1 LDSFEKSE
9 DFIKLE
15 QKLQMI
21 FQKSNSNRSF
31 KSYQAILQVL
41 QNDGRSK
48 LEVSS
53 SESIENAIAKAIDEV
68 MQEHAGEITR
78 RFLLNLCSK

>member
-1 LDSFEKSE
+1 MMDQKVAYMDLLDSFEKSE

-31 KSYQAILQVL
+31 KSYQA
-41 QNDGRSK
+41 DTASP
-48 LEVSS
+48 
-53 SESIENAIAKAIDEV
+53 AKRWKKHTGGIII
-68 MQEHAGEITR
+68 GIY
-78 RFLLNLCSK
+78 